1 MKLYNT
7 LSRSKE
13 EFIPIK
19 PGKAGMYSCGPTVYN
34 YAHIGNMRTYV
45 FMDVLRRTLEAYGY
59 KVKSVMNITDVG
71 HLTSD
76 ADEGEDK
83 MARAA
88 QEQKKTPWEI
98 AQYYTDVFFKDLQ
111 ALNIKRPNLTPKAT
125 EHIKEMLDFVQALAA
140 RGYGYETDDG
150 IYFDISKFPDYG
162 KLSGND
168 LEAQLAGARVE
179 VNQQKRH
186 PADFALWKKAP
197 KEHIMQWESPWGM
210 GYPGWH
216 IECSAMSRKYLGD
229 TFDLHT
235 GGVDHIPVHHENEIA
250 QSEALLGHPAV
261 HYWMHGE
268 FMMVDGGKMSKSL
281 GNTYTISDLISRGYS
296 PLAFRYLCLNAH
308 YRSKLN
314 FTWEAMSGAQVSYIR
329 LLEGAYRHKNA
340 PSSPQAALLAQD
352 AWQQFLEAAG
362 DDLNIP
368 KALGVAWTLIRSN
381 IKSADIYDA
390 LLKMDGIL
398 GLNLAQYEPEQ
409 QQDEPLPAEIAQ
421 LAEERQKARA
431 NKDWALS
438 DNLREELRAK
448 GYEAVDSKEGQRI
461 KKL

>member
-281 GNTYTISDLISRGYS
+281 GNTYTISDLISRGYA

-352 AWQQFLEAAG
+352 ALEQFLEAAG

-438 DNLREELRAK
+438 DSLREELRAK

>member
-281 GNTYTISDLISRGYS
+281 GNTYTISDLISRGYA
-296 PLAFRYLCLNAH
+296 PLAFRYLCLNEH

-340 PSSPQAALLAQD
+340 PRSPQAALLAQD
-352 AWQQFLEAAG
+352 AWEQFLEAAG

>member
-352 AWQQFLEAAG
+352 AWEQFLEAAG

-431 NKDWALS
+431 NMDWALS
-438 DNLREELRAK
+438 DKLREELRAK